1 MYNIYPV
8 VDSRLHCAS
17 VFFHI
22 VFNAC
27 LYFPCLVLRAI
38 LVHIMCYLFK
48 YKLLFTEQDYRT
60 PHVQD
65 QDYRVPV
72 DIAQQLKLP
81 PPPPPPSSKSPLKKP
96 CNHDNVESIDMEL
109 SDDENSSA
117 AVPIQT
123 LATSINNTSSSSNSS
138 NSSVHHSIVN
148 SSPLTTDSAVNNNN
162 RRHRVYGNKKIPT
175 LVRHSPQD
183 ILEPPP
189 PIPENLCETDGDV
202 RDTVR
207 QGKNQDVIIIDEDGP
222 PHHSHMSD
230 MLIPQ
235 LCEMNPASWAGGE
248 EWFDGRPPDF
258 AGDRPFPGGFRH
270 KGEFRGPY
278 RSRGRFADHADF
290 RGRVPRTRAGGMRT
304 RSPRGGFNRG
314 RGGFRGQF
322 RGGTF

>member
-1 MYNIYPV
+1 
-8 VDSRLHCAS
+8 
-17 VFFHI
+17 
-22 VFNAC
+22 
-27 LYFPCLVLRAI
+27 
-38 LVHIMCYLFK
+38 MCNLFK
-48 YKLLFTEQDYRT
+48 YKLIFTEQDYRT
-60 PHVQD
+60 SHVQD

-81 PPPPPPSSKSPLKKP
+81 PPPPPPSSKSPLKKSG
-96 CNHDNVESIDMEL
+96 NHDNVESIDMEL
-109 SDDENSSA
+109 SDDESA

-123 LATSINNTSSSSNSS
+123 LATSTLNNTSSSSN
-138 NSSVHHSIVN
+138 SVHHSIVN
-148 SSPLTTDSAVNNNN
+148 SSPLTDSTVVNNNN

-189 PIPENLCETDGDV
+189 PIPENLCDIPTDGDV
-202 RDTVR
+202 RDTRR

-222 PHHSHMSD
+222 LHQQPD

-235 LCEMNPASWAGGE
+235 LCEMNPATWAGGE

-258 AGDRPFPGGFRH
+258 VGDRPFPGGFQARH

-278 RSRGRFADHADF
+278 RSRGRGGFADHPDF
-290 RGRVPRTRAGGMRT
+290 RNRMPRTRGAGMRS

-322 RGGTF
+322 RGGNF